1 MVYMMPDGQ
10 LVQMQPMVPPN
21 PRAPMMPPPVH
32 APTGAW
38 PGAPHAMAPWPAPGV
53 APAPAWPGAHA
64 PRAPPPARAWY
75 GAPPPAPPPAP
86 PSAQPPPLR
95 PTAARTNNDRRV
107 GGGGPRARGDG
118 EDAGDPEQLDPPRPS
133 ERVHSPGRRRSPATT
148 RRIPSRVVDGPGASA
163 RTGIVIEKSL
173 LDE

>member
-64 PRAPPPARAWY
+64 RARAPPRARGTAPRPGPAPGPAL
-75 GAPPPAPPPAP
+75 GPAAAPPPDRRENE
-86 PSAQPPPLR
+86 QR
-95 PTAARTNNDRRV
+95 PTRRR
-107 GGGGPRARGDG
+107 GGRARGDG
-118 EDAGDPEQLDPPRPS
+118 EDAGDPEQLDPLAPPSAPHPRAAS
-133 ERVHSPGRRRSPATT
+133 IPATT